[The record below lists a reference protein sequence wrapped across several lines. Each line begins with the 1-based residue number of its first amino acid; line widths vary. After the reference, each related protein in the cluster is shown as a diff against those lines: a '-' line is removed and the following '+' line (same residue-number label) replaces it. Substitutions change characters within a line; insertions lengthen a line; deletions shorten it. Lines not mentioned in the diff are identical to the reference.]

1 MPAEIYR
8 FADDGTIPNSPLPL
22 LVYRGAM
29 ADADLAGAL
38 ERRFA
43 ANGWRGGWRNGI
55 FDYHHFHSISHEV
68 LGLARGEAVVRFG
81 GERGRSVAVS
91 AGDVV
96 VIPAGVGHRLERG
109 TADLLVVGAYPEGR
123 GWDVRRGDP
132 AERAEVLAN
141 IAAVPVPAS
150 DPLEGAGGPL
160 TVAWAASAQ
169 ESPCQLAAPNT
180 T

>member
-1 MPAEIYR
+1 MKVETFC
-8 FADDGTIPNSPLPL
+8 FADDGRIPNNLLPL
-22 LVYRGAM
+22 LLYRQALAG
-29 ADADLAGAL
+29 ADLATVL

-43 ANGWRGGWRNGI
+43 ANGWCGGWRNGI

-68 LGLARGEAVVRFG
+68 LGMARGEAVVRFG
-81 GERGRSVAVS
+81 GERGRSVAV
-91 AGDVV
+91 AVGDVV

-123 GWDVRRGDP
+123 DWDLRRGDP
-132 AERAEVLAN
+132 GERAEVLAN
-141 IAAVPVPAS
+141 IAAVPLPAT

-160 TVAWAASAQ
+160 TAAWAASPQ
-169 ESPCQLAAPNT
+169 ESPCQLSAPKT